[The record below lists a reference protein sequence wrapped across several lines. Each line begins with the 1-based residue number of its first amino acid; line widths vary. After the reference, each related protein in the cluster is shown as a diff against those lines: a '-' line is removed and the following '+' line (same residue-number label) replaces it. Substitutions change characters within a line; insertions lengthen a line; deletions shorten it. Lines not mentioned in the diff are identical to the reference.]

1 MLTGGC
7 LCGAVRYEA
16 GGTPFNLTMCH
27 CATCRR
33 ASGAPL
39 VAWFSVPKHEF
50 RLVQGTP
57 ARFSSSAQG
66 MRSFC
71 KDCGSALTFENSDLP
86 EEIDV
91 TICTLDQPE
100 QCPPADHT
108 WVSRQLPWISMDD
121 GLPGYATVR
130 MKT

>member
-16 GGTPFNLTMCH
+16 GGTPFNSTICL

-39 VAWFSVPKHEF
+39 VAWFSVPKKEF
-50 RLVQGTP
+50 RLVRGAP

-71 KDCGSALTFENSDLP
+71 SQCGSALTFENSNFPD
-86 EEIDV
+86 EIDV
-91 TICTLDQPE
+91 TTCTLDEPE
-100 QCPPADHT
+100 KLLPADHT
-108 WVSRQLPWISMDD
+108 WTCQQLSWVSMDG
-121 GLPGYATVR
+121 GLPRYPAARTQP
-130 MKT
+130 

>member
-16 GGTPFNLTMCH
+16 GGTPFNLTFCH

-39 VAWFSVPKHEF
+39 VAWFSVRKNEF
-50 RLVQGTP
+50 RLTRGTP
-57 ARFSSSAQG
+57 GRFSSSG
-66 MRSFC
+66 KGLRSFC
-71 KDCGSALTFENSDLP
+71 SACGSALTFENSDLP

-91 TICTLDQPE
+91 TICTLDE
-100 QCPPADHT
+100 PAELAPVDHT
-108 WVSRQLPWISMDD
+108 WTSRQLQWVHVDD
-121 GLPGYATVR
+121 DLPRYETTR
-130 MKT
+130 LKP